1 MQAEYVQAVYEMA
14 VGVAESEEEKA
25 KSRRVVCEGAKA
37 KVW

>member
-1 MQAEYVQAVYEMA
+1 MQAEYVQAVCEMA
-14 VGVAESEEEKA
+14 VGVAESEGAKV